1 MQKPI
6 FLNHISLSF
15 PNKICFEDFSA
26 QIMDGCRIAVIGNN
40 GSGKSTLLKII
51 KGDFEPSEGE
61 ILNNKNLNFGYVGQ
75 LIYDY
80 ENLSGGQKFN
90 KCLSAA
96 LVQKPDILMLDEPT
110 NHLDLK
116 NRRSLMKMLEFYRG
130 TLLIVSHDEELL
142 KNCVNT
148 IWHIEGGRIKIFNGK
163 YDDYIRDLKQ
173 KRLSLQNQLADIKR
187 EKKESHKSL
196 MKEQQRAAHS
206 KQRGEKLVEQKRW
219 LPAVGDL
226 KASSARKTA
235 GAKQAD
241 LSDKRQALNEALLDL
256 HIAYIIK
263 PKFHLNAKIETK
275 TILSISGGSARYDEK
290 IILKDINLNLD
301 GDQHLAVIGGNG
313 SGKTTLFKA
322 ILNYPQIIKTGFW
335 SMPDAKDIGYLDQYY
350 SDLNNEDTVYETIS
364 KITDWKQEEIRDF
377 LNDFLFKK
385 NEEVHK
391 KVFLLSGGE
400 RARLCLAK
408 IAAKTPKLL
417 LLDEITNNIDLE
429 TKTHI
434 EQILSQYPGAMLI
447 ISHEPEFLEK
457 IGIKNYFDI
466 K

>member
-1 MQKPI
+1 MQKTI
-6 FLNHISLSF
+6 FLNHISLHF

-26 QIMDGCRIAVIGNN
+26 QIMEGSRIVIIGNN
-40 GSGKSTLLKII
+40 GSGKSTLLKMI
-51 KGDFEPSEGE
+51 KGYFEPSEGE
-61 ILNNKNLNFGYVGQ
+61 ILNNQNLNIAYVGQ

-90 KCLSAA
+90 KALSAA
-96 LVQKPDILMLDEPT
+96 LAQRPDILALDEPT

-116 NRRSLMKMLEFYRG
+116 NRKSLMKMLEFYRG

-142 KNCVNT
+142 KNCVNI
-148 IWHIEGGRIKIFNGK
+148 IWHIDRGRVKIFNGK
-163 YDDYIRDLKQ
+163 YDDYIRDLEQ
-173 KRLSLQNQLADIKR
+173 KRTTLQNQLSELKK

-226 KASSARKTA
+226 KASSARKTS

-241 LSDKRQALNEALLDL
+241 LSDKRQALNEALSNL
-256 HIAYIIK
+256 HTTEIIK
-263 PKFHLNAKIETK
+263 LKFHLNAKIETK
-275 TILSISGGSARYDEK
+275 TILSISDGSAGYDGK
-290 IILKDINLNLD
+290 IILKNININLS
-301 GDQHLAVIGGNG
+301 GGQHLAIKGDNG

-322 ILNYPQIIKTGFW
+322 ILNSPQIIKTGFW

-350 SDLNNEDTVYETIS
+350 SDLNNDDTVYETIS
-364 KITDWKQEEIRDF
+364 KMTDWKQEEIRDF
-377 LNDFLFKK
+377 LNDFLFRK
-385 NEEVHK
+385 NEEVNK
-391 KVFLLSGGE
+391 KVSLLSGGE

-429 TKTHI
+429 TKTHTQ
-434 EQILSQYPGAMLI
+434 QILSQYPGAMLI
-447 ISHEPEFLEK
+447 ISHENTFLEK
-457 IGIKNYFDI
+457 IGIKDCFEI